1 MGYREFTD
9 DAGRIWRVWDTRP
22 VSANALRSVSP
33 TFAEGWLTFES
44 ETERRRLAPIPT
56 EWEEASPDLMVSWC
70 GRAVAV
76 SRDRGRRNE
85 DAGLRSARES
95 AP

>member
-1 MGYREFTD
+1 MGYREFED

-44 ETERRRLAPIPT
+44 DTERRRLAPIPT
-56 EWEEASPDLMVSWC
+56 EWEAASSDLMVNWC
-70 GRAVAV
+70 GRAVQV
-76 SRDRGRRNE
+76 RRDQGNRNE
-85 DAGLRSARES
+85 DAGPRNSAG
-95 AP
+95 

>member
-1 MGYREFTD
+1 MGYREFED

-44 ETERRRLAPIPT
+44 DTERRRLAPIPT
-56 EWEEASPDLMVSWC
+56 EWEAASPDLMVNWC
-70 GRAVAV
+70 GRAVQV
-76 SRDRGRRNE
+76 RWDPGKRNE
-85 DAGLRSARES
+85 NERLRNSAG
-95 AP
+95 